1 MSKYIYNG
9 WEFEQLPNQDTHPY
23 WASYIY
29 KTIYLDQAGD
39 YRATLSDSPHRVT
52 ELYVAN
58 GVYLDHMLST
68 PGNGVELRLN
78 ANGDW
83 VVSREF
89 SPENYT
95 PYGDPH
101 HILVIDGEVVIWSNY
116 AIYFDDGSLYQ
127 MAGATPYPVGG
138 TPVDP
143 DEPDIPDVPV
153 EPEEPPVEEKKDFC
167 LRSWLTGFCLG
178 MAGKPLPF
186 IGKKRL
192 TLSQVRC
199 STIKFPVIYPHTSTW
214 SLKPWN
220 LPDGYTSVDY
230 EFVWSDGDNLY
241 YSKNSTQWVLNGD
254 TWVEK
259 TWNGLSS
266 FSGLDIWTDGTNI
279 YYSNYYDHYVLDG
292 DTWVSKEWEGIYDFS
307 GRNIWS
313 DGKNIYHSYVIAHHV
328 LHGNTWVEAVF
339 NCPDRISGLDIW
351 TDGTNIYYSNY
362 SKQYVLNG
370 DTWVEKTWNGLS
382 VVEESRFVWSDGE
395 NTYYSSGRNQYVLNG
410 DTWVEK
416 TWNGG
421 QNISVSQVIS
431 DGERL
436 YAQCVYELDSAPWYA
451 NANHVLS

>member
-58 GVYLDHMLST
+58 GVYLDPMLST

-116 AIYFDDGSLYQ
+116 AIYFDDGRLYQ

-178 MAGKPLPF
+178 MAGKPLP
-186 IGKKRL
+186 
-192 TLSQVRC
+192 LS
-199 STIKFPVIYPHTSTW
+199 KEPVAYLYNGVQLP
-214 SLKPWN
+214 P
-220 LPDGYTSVDY
+220 LPDWDKEKYPCAIIVSGK
-230 EFVWSDGDNLY
+230 NLNFKTF
-241 YSKNSTQWVLNGD
+241 YSLY
-254 TWVEK
+254 
-259 TWNGLSS
+259 
-266 FSGLDIWTDGTNI
+266 ITN
-279 YYSNYYDHYVLDG
+279 
-292 DTWVSKEWEGIYDFS
+292 KPIYDAAGCLCETEVLYTLYRCMESDIES
-307 GRNIWS
+307 GVWTLMKEDVTGDFNLFN
-313 DGKNIYHSYVIAHHV
+313 GPA
-328 LHGNTWVEAVF
+328 NTTKVWANYDILSAEGELVF
-339 NCPDRISGLDIW
+339 
-351 TDGTNIYYSNY
+351 
-362 SKQYVLNG
+362 
-370 DTWVEKTWNGLS
+370 
-382 VVEESRFVWSDGE
+382 
-395 NTYYSSGRNQYVLNG
+395 
-410 DTWVEK
+410 
-416 TWNGG
+416 
-421 QNISVSQVIS
+421 
-431 DGERL
+431 
-436 YAQCVYELDSAPWYA
+436 AASAPVPVYG
-451 NANHVLS
+451 